1 MRKTYKLFIPFIIAI
16 TALISILSCKKDVKK
31 PAETNKI
38 EAKTKINE
46 PSNNLNISL
55 LLDLSDRINPVKYP
69 NTAMEFY
76 QRDVGY
82 IKSVSKVFLEHL
94 SGKKMRQAD
103 EKIELF
109 FEPSP
114 SNSEINTLS
123 NKLKYSITK
132 DNLSLDLLNNIEN
145 TYSKNPLEIYELA
158 IKDDNYVGSDT
169 WRFFKNKV
177 SDYCLEE
184 GHRNILVVL
193 TDGYIYHKDTQLK
206 EGNRSSYLTPQEIRK
221 NKLNSSNWGEK
232 MENEDYGFVKIDVDL
247 SDLEIL
253 VLGINPD
260 PKNVYEEDVINAY
273 WNKWF
278 KEMNVKRFAIKQAD
292 LPSNMDKIIREFILD
307 PV

>member
-1 MRKTYKLFIPFIIAI
+1 MRKAFKLFIPIILII
-16 TALISILSCKKDVKK
+16 TVITTILNCKTEEKK
-31 PAETNKI
+31 PVENIKNEDSQKI
-38 EAKTKINE
+38 EPNST
-46 PSNNLNISL
+46 NLNVSL
-55 LLDLSDRINPVKYP
+55 LLDLSDRINPTKYP
-69 NTAMEFY
+69 NNAMEFF

-82 IKSVSKVFLEHL
+82 IKSVSEVFLEHL
-94 SGKKMRQAD
+94 SAKKVRQAN

-114 SNSEINTLS
+114 SNPEINTLS
-123 NKLKYSITK
+123 NKLKYPIIK
-132 DNLSLDLLNNIEN
+132 DNLSLDLLNDIEN
-145 TYSKNPLEIYELA
+145 TYSKNPIEIYELA

-177 SDYCLEE
+177 SDYCLQE
-184 GHRNILVVL
+184 GHRNILVIL

-232 MENEDYGFVKIDVDL
+232 MVNEDYGFVKIDVDL

-260 PKNVYEEDVINAY
+260 PKNVYEEDVIYEY
-273 WNKWF
+273 WGKWF